1 MYKSIIAALAGLALC
16 VPGQA
21 RVEEGT
27 VPLLDLLDES
37 GILISYNTSDC
48 DSDEYLG
55 LYRHAGM
62 RRQMVLCPGS
72 SVDADDHMVVRHET
86 IHAIQHC
93 VNVARGTHLLTPVI
107 DDDEQLMEWVYEH
120 LDRRLLRTSSASIPL
135 SNGALS
141 SKHSLMHA
149 YTSEELAE
157 IFRSACTFT
166 EVDHCSA

>member
-1 MYKSIIAALAGLALC
+1 MIKHIAAAIAGLALC

-21 RVEEGT
+21 RIEEGT

-93 VNVARGTHLLTPVI
+93 VNVARGTSVLTPVI

-120 LDRRLLRTSSASIPL
+120 LDRSFVENIKRVYPIEQWRIEFEAFA
-135 SNGALS
+135 G
-141 SKHSLMHA
+141 MHA

-157 IFRSACTFT
+157 MFRQACTFT
-166 EVDHCSA
+166 EA

>member
-1 MYKSIIAALAGLALC
+1 MIKHIAAAIAGLALC

-21 RVEEGT
+21 RIEEGT

-62 RRQMVLCPGS
+62 RRQMVLCPGAT
-72 SVDADDHMVVRHET
+72 VDADDHMVVRHET

-93 VNVARGTHLLTPVI
+93 VNVARGTSVLTPVI

-120 LDRRLLRTSSASIPL
+120 LDRSFVENIKRVYPIEQWRIEFEAFA
-135 SNGALS
+135 G
-141 SKHSLMHA
+141 MHA

-157 IFRSACTFT
+157 MFRQACTFT
-166 EVDHCSA
+166 EA